1 MSIKDKCDLI
11 KANIKNKDLPR
22 MVTIDGSWGCG
33 KTTFVK
39 KHLMT
44 HMEEM
49 NPVYLSLTGVTDIA
63 VFKDRLLSAIYF
75 NNEKGA
81 NALENL
87 LDASMNFFDKATR
100 SLDNSATS
108 STATTLIKSLRG
120 AAKDSIIR
128 KIENTVIILDDLERI
143 HCDELQRDIMG
154 ECLNLTLDEDK
165 NVGFVFPINM
175 SEIRLDKRQIEK
187 YISLRYVIEH
197 DIDSY
202 FDYAFKEY
210 NSLINFKPIITNCI
224 SEVKISNIRV
234 MKRIASKL
242 NQTVITLNNIENDQD
257 IDIHTI
263 LSGLF
268 KEAFIIAG
276 NHFNKGLSAHEI
288 KLNSD
293 YRNRDKGIYISGL
306 SSTTEGF
313 IDFICNGKLEFS
325 VDDIGYI
332 PTKLHGFDDFLFKKP
347 YQFNECFDESLKSLE
362 EFIKTT
368 EKSKPIIIWFKL
380 LDTYI
385 ELVRGSYILDNIG
398 IDDNENKLK
407 LIARQEFNGDY
418 FSNPNR
424 LRIKD
429 EFLKAEYEK
438 KLEQFNN
445 EMAVKHQSHLFEQAK
460 TSWIDVDREIYNSY
474 EKRSLFVGDNINVFI
489 DLLNGWGPKN
499 TGDFTDFVKARYKDQ
514 IRKESKEE
522 AQGITTIISH
532 LANLQE
538 NDDKPS
544 LAFGT
549 RQELIATM
557 EFAVKV
563 IEENLKCSGS

>member
-1 MSIKDKCDLI
+1 MSIKDKCELI
-11 KANIKNKDLPR
+11 KESIQNKDLPR

-39 KHLMT
+39 KHLMA

-81 NALENL
+81 NALESL
-87 LDASMNFFDKATR
+87 LDASMNFFDKTTR
-100 SLDNSATS
+100 SLDSSAAS
-108 STATTLIKSLRG
+108 STVTTLIKSLRG

-128 KIENTVIILDDLERI
+128 KIEKAVIIIDDLERI
-143 HCDELQRDIMG
+143 HCSKLQRDIMG

-165 NVGFVFPINM
+165 NVGFIFPINM
-175 SEIRLDKRQIEK
+175 SEISLDKRQIEK

-210 NSLINFKPIITNCI
+210 NSLTNFKPIIINCI

-242 NQTVITLNNIENDQD
+242 NQVVKSLYDIENDQD
-257 IDIHTI
+257 IDIYAI
-263 LSGLF
+263 VSGLF
-268 KEAFIIAG
+268 KEAFIIAD
-276 NHFNKGLSAHEI
+276 NHFNKGLSAHKI

-293 YRNRDKGIYISGL
+293 YSNRDEDIYIGGL

-313 IDFICNGKLEFS
+313 IDFICNRKLEFS
-325 VDDIGYI
+325 IDDIGYI
-332 PTKLHGFDDFLFKKP
+332 PTKSHGFDDFLFKKP
-347 YQFNECFDESLKSLE
+347 YQFNECFEESLKSLE

-385 ELVRGSYILDNIG
+385 ELVRGSYTFDNIG
-398 IDDNENKLK
+398 IDDNEKKLK

-438 KLEQFNN
+438 KLEQFDN
-445 EMAVKHQSHLFEQAK
+445 EMAVKHQLDLFEQAK
-460 TSWIDVDREIYNSY
+460 VSWIDVDREIYNNY
-474 EKRSLFVGDNINVFI
+474 AKRALFVGENIHIFI
-489 DLLNGWGPKN
+489 NLLSDWDSKN

-522 AQGITTIISH
+522 ALGIKTIISH
-532 LANLQE
+532 LVKLQK
-538 NDDKPS
+538 DDTKPS

-549 RQELIATM
+549 RQELISTM
-557 EFAVKV
+557 EIAIKT
-563 IEENLKCSGS
+563 IEENLKSSGS

>member
-1 MSIKDKCDLI
+1 MSIIDKCELI
-11 KANIKNKDLPR
+11 KESIKNKDLPR

-44 HMEEM
+44 HMEDM

-100 SLDNSATS
+100 SLDNGATS
-108 STATTLIKSLRG
+108 STVTTLIKSLRG

-128 KIENTVIILDDLERI
+128 KIENTVIIIDDLERI
-143 HCDELQRDIMG
+143 HCSKLQRDIMG

-165 NVGFVFPINM
+165 NVGFIFPINM
-175 SEIRLDKRQIEK
+175 SEITLDKRQIEK

-210 NSLINFKPIITNCI
+210 TSLINFKPIIINCI
-224 SEVKISNIRV
+224 EDVKISNIRV

-242 NQTVITLNNIENDQD
+242 NQVVISLDDIENDQD
-257 IDIHTI
+257 IDIYAI

-268 KEAFIIAG
+268 KEAFIIAD
-276 NHFNKGLSAHEI
+276 NHFNKGLSAHKI

-293 YRNRDKGIYISGL
+293 YSHRDEDIYISGL
-306 SSTTEGF
+306 SSASEGF
-313 IDFICNGKLEFS
+313 IDFICNRQLEFS

-332 PTKLHGFDDFLFKKP
+332 PTKSHGFDDFLFKKP

-385 ELVRGSYILDNIG
+385 ELVRGSYTFDNIG
-398 IDDNENKLK
+398 IDDNEKKLK

-445 EMAVKHQSHLFEQAK
+445 EMAVKHQLDLFEQAK
-460 TSWIDVDREIYNSY
+460 VSWIDVDREIYNNY
-474 EKRSLFVGDNINVFI
+474 EKRALFVGENIHVFI
-489 DLLNGWGPKN
+489 NLLSGWDSKN

-522 AQGITTIISH
+522 ALGIKTIISH
-532 LANLQE
+532 LVKLQKK
-538 NDDKPS
+538 DTKPS

-549 RQELIATM
+549 RQELISAM
-557 EFAVKV
+557 EIAIKT
-563 IEENLKCSGS
+563 IEEKLKSSGS